1 MFSFLSRGLLNYIAE
16 HKMLLRQLNLPLRMD
31 TTSTHDERQFSIGA
45 ANMPVPY
52 HLDESDSDSIVS
64 SEDASYTE
72 LITASVPMTN
82 CGPKEEV
89 KLGLVNAIRSRRVAQ
104 GLDEMPAME
113 PKKPR
118 IESLTF
124 EEQEKRRIRRE
135 RNKLAAFKCRQ
146 RRKEHLQ
153 KLQDESDELNN
164 ERSALERELLA
175 LRAQKE
181 QLETMFQAHKCF
193 MDGTK
198 TKDGK
203 QTTEIKSEVQSSHSC
218 SVEVKTT
225 KSPTSSSPD
234 SVKA

>member
-1 MFSFLSRGLLNYIAE
+1 
-16 HKMLLRQLNLPLRMD
+16 MLLRQLNLPLRMD

-113 PKKPR
+113 LKKPR
-118 IESLTF
+118 IES
-124 EEQEKRRIRRE
+124 
-135 RNKLAAFKCRQ
+135 
-146 RRKEHLQ
+146 
-153 KLQDESDELNN
+153 ESEELNN

-175 LRAQKE
+175 LKAQKE

-193 MDGTK
+193 MNGTK

-218 SVEVKTT
+218 
-225 KSPTSSSPD
+225 
-234 SVKA
+234 